1 MERAGALRVF
11 LAGPQVVSVDRESA
25 LAPAV
30 PRHFPPDLAWIPKE
44 EESPNENG
52 SALPEN
58 PGIFAISAPWSL
70 CGSKSYMGV
79 SHEVSLVIIYSALF
93 DQFSFRPGKTGVRRS

>member
-1 MERAGALRVF
+1 ML
-11 LAGPQVVSVDRESA
+11 
-25 LAPAV
+25 
-30 PRHFPPDLAWIPKE
+30 LAWIPTE